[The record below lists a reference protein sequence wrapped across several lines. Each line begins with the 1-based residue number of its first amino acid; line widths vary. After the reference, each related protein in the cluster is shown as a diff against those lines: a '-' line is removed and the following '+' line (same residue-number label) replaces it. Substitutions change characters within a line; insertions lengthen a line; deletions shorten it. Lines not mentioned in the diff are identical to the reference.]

1 MLDFGQDVMHNFEEN
16 QNFQFSAQKK
26 CSAYEAKLFNRAN
39 SQTVINMAKAFRVDI
54 HIQCVRFH
62 VC

>member
-1 MLDFGQDVMHNFEEN
+1 MCYDKAHLVLDFGQDIMHNFEEN

-39 SQTVINMAKAFRVDI
+39 SRKLLSILLK
-54 HIQCVRFH
+54 HLG
-62 VC
+62 